1 MFNDVEEILFSKEE
15 ILQKV
20 KELGKQIS
28 KDYNKDDEVVVV
40 GVLKGASV
48 FMADIIR
55 EIDMPVYIDFMAVSS
70 YGYSTESSGIVRI
83 LKDLDLEVEGKHI
96 LIIEDIIDTG
106 LTLKYLTDNLK
117 SRNIK
122 SLKICTLLDKPKRR
136 KCDLNID
143 YIGFEIPD
151 KFIVGYGIDY
161 GEKYRNLPYIA
172 ALKEEAY
179 S

>member
-1 MFNDVEEILFSKEE
+1 MHNDVEEILFSKED
-15 ILQKV
+15 ISRKV
-20 KELGKQIS
+20 KELGEKIS
-28 KDYNKDDEVVVV
+28 KDYNRDDEVVVV
-40 GVLKGASV
+40 GVLKGANV
-48 FMADIIR
+48 FMADLIR
-55 EIDMPVYIDFMAVSS
+55 EIDIPVYIDFMAVSS

-83 LKDLDLEVEGKHI
+83 LKDLDLEVEGKHV

-161 GEKYRNLPYIA
+161 GEKYRNLPYVA
-172 ALKEEAY
+172 SLKEETY
-179 S
+179 K

>member
-1 MFNDVEEILFSKEE
+1 MYNDVEEILFSKEM
-15 ILQKV
+15 IFQKV
-20 KELGKQIS
+20 KELGERIS
-28 KDYNKDDEVVVV
+28 SDYNKDDEVVVV
-40 GVLKGASV
+40 GVLKGANV
-48 FMADIIR
+48 FMADLIR
-55 EIDMPVYIDFMAVSS
+55 EIDLPIYIDFMAVSS
-70 YGYSTESSGIVRI
+70 YGYSTESSGVVRI
-83 LKDLDLEVEGKHI
+83 LKDLDLEVEGKHV

-172 ALKEEAY
+172 SLKEELY
-179 S
+179 K